1 VYVTSEILQFDISEK
16 RSLVLNEGD
25 LERSVTTGITGIT
38 GTDFFFQT
46 SFFPDFAQTISM
58 LFEVLEFFP
67 TFVHVFPT
75 AFVALATDEDCPIR
89 AITTSKDVPSK
100 RFFTTCQDYRI
111 L

>member
-1 VYVTSEILQFDISEK
+1 M
-16 RSLVLNEGD
+16 
-25 LERSVTTGITGIT
+25 TTGSGGAI
-38 GTDFFFQT
+38 FFFQI
-46 SFFPDFAQTISM
+46 SFLPDFSQTNWSPNVD
-58 LFEVLEFFP
+58 FEIFP

-75 AFVALATDEDCPIR
+75 VFAALATDEDCPIR